1 MGVRRPR
8 ACHGGL
14 ARASGRGWSCG
25 FGFGRGGHIVAHENA
40 HPIRRGEAR
49 TAGLAH
55 RSFAAKIAEEV
66 VIPECLPTEVAPTHP
81 VPRQEG
87 VDLCQQL
94 FHEPKHMGEIS
105 PGQVSRRGI
114 FRECRRGRVLCDI
127 SLMATASTIQ
137 AIRDRIEREMVAK
150 GFSRRSLSSAAGLS
164 QSAVRDV
171 LDRTENP
178 GIGTLQRIAEALELP
193 VDALTGTQAL
203 TPILG
208 NIGAGGEVIFSV
220 DPDEELN
227 DPELEMVPRPPLV
240 VGRIMALRVVGSSM
254 LPKYEDGEVVY
265 VARDHE
271 GLQPDYIGRYCA
283 VRTVDGGTWLKVL
296 ANGSQPNRYTLR
308 SLNAPDMENVEVVW
322 ASPVLFVMPRQ
333 LPVSAPE
340 K

>member
-1 MGVRRPR
+1 
-8 ACHGGL
+8 
-14 ARASGRGWSCG
+14 
-25 FGFGRGGHIVAHENA
+25 
-40 HPIRRGEAR
+40 
-49 TAGLAH
+49 
-55 RSFAAKIAEEV
+55 
-66 VIPECLPTEVAPTHP
+66 
-81 VPRQEG
+81 
-87 VDLCQQL
+87 
-94 FHEPKHMGEIS
+94 
-105 PGQVSRRGI
+105 
-114 FRECRRGRVLCDI
+114 
-127 SLMATASTIQ
+127 
-137 AIRDRIEREMVAK
+137 MVAK